1 MLNIEIKNEKK
12 IKIFNLKGRFD
23 GYGAS
28 LFDEKTEALNDD
40 LKFWILNFTDVYFL
54 SSAGIRSLIK
64 TEKCLKKI
72 SGSLYLAGLNSDLK
86 KVLKLTG
93 LLHMFKIYDTL
104 QEALDLINRTTS
116 ITETLAQIENRKY
129 ISKWLETQ
137 ESFLDFWEISENST
151 NKLKSE
157 KLIPTNL
164 KELEFAF
171 GIGGIGHS
179 RIQGFETLG
188 EFISTPFFA
197 GVMPADG
204 HNLSDF
210 IISENPS
217 ETPFF
222 VFSGIGLSGKPA
234 VIMESDSDIELRDII
249 SDYFQIIKKEKNDSS
264 IIGFI
269 ILAESEDIKGSF
281 FKAKKDILLEKYH
294 NEDSY
299 EKKGI
304 LLIGTAIQKSI
315 LKTDANQNFI
325 NQIRKFPLAE
335 NYYFHGHCVILNNLN
350 QTDISLE
357 PLTTIKQ
364 NIKLENLEKVIHL
377 NPNTILKNAKTWIF
391 IPKNIRSSDEKRLK
405 IQSDTELKNEWEIII
420 RKIYSEAGEVVLSEL
435 QGGFTSK
442 TFQVTSF
449 DKDGRRLLPTVLKI
463 GSIKDTENEVN
474 AYNNYVIKFILN
486 NSTTIM
492 GTTYHG
498 DFGGLRYNFVGI
510 NGPDSKLTWLT
521 DYYKILPAEKLI
533 PIFDR
538 IFTDVLK
545 PWYGQPKWELI
556 YPFKEH
562 NPCGMFPSI
571 FDSLKSNLGISADEK
586 TIFCEELN
594 TELPNPY
601 HFLKYE
607 YPKRKE
613 FSKLWYK
620 SITHGDLNMQNIL
633 LDEVEN
639 IYIIDFSETD
649 IRNIISDFARLEPIF
664 KIEMTKLENEFDLKN
679 LLEFEAGLADANSIK
694 EVPKYIY
701 HGNDPMV
708 EKAYKM
714 ICKVREYAN
723 VVTLFDDDI
732 VPYLI
737 AILEWTYPIVCYGSV
752 GQIEKKYALFSAA
765 LICRKIMEVT

>member
-28 LFDEKTEALNDD
+28 LFDEKTETIKDD
-40 LKFWILNFTDVYFL
+40 LKFWILNFTNVVFL

-64 TEKCLKKI
+64 TEKCLRKI
-72 SGSLYLAGLNSDLK
+72 SASLYLAGLNSDLK

-116 ITETLAQIENRKY
+116 INETFAQIEERKY
-129 ISKWLETQ
+129 IIKWLEPQ
-137 ESFLDFWEISENST
+137 DSFLDFWEISDSSVCEFNAD
-151 NKLKSE
+151 

-197 GVMPADG
+197 GVMPADE

-222 VFSGIGLSGKPA
+222 VFSGIGLSGKPE
-234 VIMESDSDIELRDII
+234 IIIESDSEIELNKII
-249 SDYFQIIKKEKNDSS
+249 FDYFQIIKKENADSL
-264 IIGFI
+264 IMGFI
-269 ILAESEDIKGSF
+269 ILAESENVTGSF
-281 FKAKKDILLEKYH
+281 FKTKEDILTEKYH
-294 NEDSY
+294 IEDSN

-304 LLIGTAIQKSI
+304 LLIGTAIEKSI
-315 LKTDANQNFI
+315 LKLAVNKNFLH
-325 NQIRKFPLAE
+325 QIQKFPLDE
-335 NYYFHGHCVILNNLN
+335 NFYFHGHCVILNKLI
-350 QTDISLE
+350 QTEISLE
-357 PLTTIKQ
+357 PLTTIRQ
-364 NIKLENLEKVIHL
+364 NIKLENLEKVFHL
-377 NPNTILKNAKTWIF
+377 NPDTKLKNAKTWIS

-405 IQSDTELKNEWEIII
+405 IQSDSELKNDWEIII
-420 RKIYSEAGEVVLSEL
+420 RKIYSEAGEVILSEL

-474 AYNNYVIKFILN
+474 AYHNYVIKFILN

-492 GTTYHG
+492 GTTFHG

-521 DYYKILPAEKLI
+521 DYYKKLPAEKLI

-562 NPCGMFPSI
+562 SPFEMFPSI
-571 FDSLKSNLGISADEK
+571 FESLETNLGISADEK

-607 YPKRKE
+607 YPKQKE

-639 IYIIDFSETD
+639 IYIIDFSETKV
-649 IRNIISDFARLEPIF
+649 RNIISDFARLEPIF
-664 KIEMTKLENEFDLKN
+664 KIEMTKLETETDLKN

-694 EVPKYIY
+694 DIPKFIY
-701 HGNDPMV
+701 RGNDPMV
-708 EKAYKM
+708 KKAYKM

-723 VVTLFDDDI
+723 IVTLFDDDI

-752 GQIEKKYALFSAA
+752 GQIEKKYALYSAA
-765 LICRKIMEVT
+765 LICKKIMEVT

>member
-492 GTTYHG
+492 G
-498 DFGGLRYNFVGI
+498 I
-510 NGPDSKLTWLT
+510 
-521 DYYKILPAEKLI
+521 
-533 PIFDR
+533 
-538 IFTDVLK
+538 
-545 PWYGQPKWELI
+545 Q
-556 YPFKEH
+556 
-562 NPCGMFPSI
+562 
-571 FDSLKSNLGISADEK
+571 
-586 TIFCEELN
+586 
-594 TELPNPY
+594 
-601 HFLKYE
+601 
-607 YPKRKE
+607 
-613 FSKLWYK
+613 
-620 SITHGDLNMQNIL
+620 
-633 LDEVEN
+633 
-639 IYIIDFSETD
+639 
-649 IRNIISDFARLEPIF
+649 
-664 KIEMTKLENEFDLKN
+664 
-679 LLEFEAGLADANSIK
+679 
-694 EVPKYIY
+694 
-701 HGNDPMV
+701 
-708 EKAYKM
+708 
-714 ICKVREYAN
+714 
-723 VVTLFDDDI
+723 
-732 VPYLI
+732 
-737 AILEWTYPIVCYGSV
+737 
-752 GQIEKKYALFSAA
+752 
-765 LICRKIMEVT
+765 